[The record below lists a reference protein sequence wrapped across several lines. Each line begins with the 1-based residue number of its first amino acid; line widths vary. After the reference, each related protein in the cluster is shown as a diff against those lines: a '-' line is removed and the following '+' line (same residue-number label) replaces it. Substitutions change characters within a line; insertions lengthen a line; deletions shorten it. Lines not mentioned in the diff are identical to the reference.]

1 MFYGLILLCAAD
13 ATEFNNSTCRLM
25 SSPAV
30 YDTQEECVEAVQ
42 GFLKSPM
49 LEVLR
54 VGGYEILSIECNNV
68 LPEEYQGQGV

>member
-13 ATEFNNSTCRLM
+13 AIEFNNSTCRLM

-30 YDTQEECVEAVQ
+30 YDTQEECVAAVQ
-42 GFLKSPM
+42 EFLKSPM

-54 VGGYEILSIECNNV
+54 VGGYEILNV
-68 LPEEYQGQGV
+68 RCDNVVPEEYQGQGV